1 MYHVWD
7 ELISIEVN
15 LVSLINCLLVFIL
28 IFVFLLNQLREL
40 FYGVNVGLE
49 PLIDSDLDV
58 LMLRCQHA
66 FH

>member
-1 MYHVWD
+1 MYNVWD
-7 ELISIEVN
+7 EFISIEVN

-28 IFVFLLNQLREL
+28 VFVFLLNQLREL
-40 FYGVNVGLE
+40 FYVVNVGLE

-58 LMLRCQHA
+58 LMLRCLHD